1 VGFRFMTIAPKMV
14 QSMLL
19 SKLWPLLL
27 LIFFAPVAGSAR
39 TDRAPVRVSRA
50 QVSLAVE
57 ERQVSISVVRDSRFA
72 AVPHS
77 STRPG
82 CQAAS
87 APEPLATPNPLLDIP
102 DLTITISVSFIVG
115 TDGHVHSPLILESA
129 GAAPDRKVLNAV
141 RSWRYRPALC
151 NGVPAEAEGKIEFS
165 SH

>member
-1 VGFRFMTIAPKMV
+1 VVFPISTIAPKMV
-14 QSMLL
+14 QSML
-19 SKLWPLLL
+19 SKPWPLLL
-27 LIFFAPVAGSAR
+27 ILLSSVPGSAGMER
-39 TDRAPVRVSRA
+39 VPVRVSRA
-50 QVSLAVE
+50 QVPLAVQ
-57 ERQVSISVVRDSRFA
+57 ERQVWISVVRDARFA

-87 APEPLATPNPLLDIP
+87 APEPLATPNPLLDIA
-102 DLTITISVSFIVG
+102 DLTISISVSFIVG

-129 GAAPDRKVLNAV
+129 GAAPDRKVLSAV

-165 SH
+165 NR

>member
-1 VGFRFMTIAPKMV
+1 MV
-14 QSMLL
+14 QFMLL
-19 SKLWPLLL
+19 SKLWPLL

-57 ERQVSISVVRDSRFA
+57 ERQVAISVVRDSRFA

-77 STRPG
+77 STRAG

-102 DLTITISVSFIVG
+102 DLSITISVSFIVG

-129 GAAPDRKVLNAV
+129 GASPDRKVLNAV

>member
-1 VGFRFMTIAPKMV
+1 MTIAPKMV

-19 SKLWPLLL
+19 SKLWPPLLLL